1 MRNALNEMKL
11 FISKNYQVL
20 QDYRDRKRAPVLGP
34 LTYAECFALVEEN
47 NRLLAALDAATHA
60 GTERQ

>member
-1 MRNALNEMKL
+1 MKL